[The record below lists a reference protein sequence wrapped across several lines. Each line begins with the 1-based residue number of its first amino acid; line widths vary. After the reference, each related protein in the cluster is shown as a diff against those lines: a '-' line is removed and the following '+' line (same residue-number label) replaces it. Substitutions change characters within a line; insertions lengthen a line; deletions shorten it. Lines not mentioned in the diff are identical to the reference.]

1 MTGPPAIDRP
11 RTPAR
16 RPPNALGDLVRV
28 AAQLRPGAPGV
39 LARAAALL
47 GLAPEVPAP
56 EPSESRPP
64 QSPLP
69 EPTPAQAPAGRRWS
83 GRDTEAGSAVRVGGD
98 DPRPTRSIAAER
110 LPASPL
116 PPRQIRKSVTELLA
130 EPQRGGP
137 PAPARLEA
145 ELFRAELFRAELF
158 RAELFRAELFRAD
171 HQRAIIAELA
181 AVERPGAE
189 IDIPRALDLLMNRRP
204 IPEIPFTTTRTTRAG
219 LDLLLDLGPS
229 MQPFLRDLRLLD
241 GRTRRVVGEDDV
253 TAWRFSGT
261 PNTVVALPDGE
272 DEEPYRPPQSPRAV
286 LVATDLGIATDST
299 PEAYEEWSAFARTVH
314 AAGCP
319 LILLVPYPP
328 DRRPDWTAHRFAVV
342 TWDRAT
348 EVGRAR
354 RAAHRAAALLRS
366 PR

>member
-1 MTGPPAIDRP
+1 MTGPPPTDRP

-28 AAQLRPGAPGV
+28 AAQLRPGTPGV

-47 GLAPEVPAP
+47 GLGPEVPAP
-56 EPSESRPP
+56 EPPE
-64 QSPLP
+64 SPLP
-69 EPTPAQAPAGRRWS
+69 WLPPPEPAPTQAPTGRRRS
-83 GRDTEAGSAVRVGGD
+83 RRDTEDGSAVRVAGD
-98 DPRPTRSIAAER
+98 DPRPTRSIAAEQ

-130 EPQRGGP
+130 EL
-137 PAPARLEA
+137 APGELSAVARLEA
-145 ELFRAELFRAELF
+145 ELFRAG
-158 RAELFRAELFRAD
+158 

-189 IDIPRALDLLMNRRP
+189 IDIPHTLDYLTNRQP
-204 IPEIPFTTTRTTRAG
+204 IREIPFITTRTPRAG
-219 LDLLLDLGPS
+219 LDLLLDMGPS
-229 MQPFLRDLRLLD
+229 MRPFLRDLRLLV
-241 GRTRRVVGEDDV
+241 GRTRRVVGQDDV
-253 TAWRFSGT
+253 TAMRFSDT
-261 PNTVVALPDGE
+261 PNTVIPLPDGKGE
-272 DEEPYRPPQSPRAV
+272 KPYQPPQPPRAV
-286 LVATDLGIATDST
+286 LVATDLGIATDT
-299 PEAYEEWSAFARTVH
+299 APDAYEEWSAFARTVH
-314 AAGCP
+314 SAGCP

-348 EVGRAR
+348 EVGQAR